1 MATGMPTSAP
11 PTLPPPEFLTAP
23 PRFEATPK
31 WVRATYNGQWV
42 ADSRRAM
49 LLWEPPRPTPLYY
62 FPRDDVR
69 MELLS
74 PSDHTR
80 NSQSLGAA
88 TYWNLRVRDRNAGNA
103 AWAYDSPPDGAPD
116 TRGYVAFKWDM
127 LDAWYEE
134 DEEVFVH
141 PRDPHHRVDVL
152 ISSRHVEV
160 TLGGVKVADSARPR
174 LLFETTL
181 PVRYYLPKLDVRM
194 DLLEPS
200 PTLTQCPYKGEAT
213 HWNLRGGDSASADI
227 AWTYH
232 LPTPECARIA
242 DLVAFYNERV
252 DAIHVD
258 GELQAVP
265 QTPWSR
271 HRR

>member
-1 MATGMPTSAP
+1 MATTPTSAP
-11 PTLPPPEFLTAP
+11 PSLPPPAFLTAP
-23 PRFEATPK
+23 PRLEPSPK
-31 WVRATYNGQWV
+31 WVRGRFNGQWV

-49 LLWEPPRPTPLYY
+49 LLWEPPHPTPLYY

-69 MELLS
+69 MDLLL

-80 NSQSLGAA
+80 GSQSMGTA
-88 TYWNLRVRDRNAGNA
+88 TYWDLRVGDRTAGNA
-103 AWAYDSPPDGAPD
+103 AWAYDSPPAGVPD
-116 TRGYVAFKWDM
+116 ARGYITFKWDA

-141 PRDPHHRVDVL
+141 PRDPYHRVDV
-152 ISSRHVEV
+152 ITSSRHVEV
-160 TLGGVKVADSARPR
+160 TVGGVKVADSTRPR

-194 DLLEPS
+194 ELLEPS
-200 PTLTQCPYKGEAT
+200 PTLTQCPYKGAAT
-213 HWNLRGGDSASADI
+213 HWSMRGGELTDV

-232 LPTPECARIA
+232 LTTPECARIA

-252 DAIHVD
+252 DAIRVD
-258 GELQAVP
+258 GEIQPVP

-271 HRR
+271 HPR